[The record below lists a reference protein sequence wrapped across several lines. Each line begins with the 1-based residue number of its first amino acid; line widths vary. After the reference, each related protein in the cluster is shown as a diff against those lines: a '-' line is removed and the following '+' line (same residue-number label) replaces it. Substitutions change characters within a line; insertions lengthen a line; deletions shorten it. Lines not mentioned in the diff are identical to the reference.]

1 MAPHG
6 HPRKK
11 VETPLA
17 DEHLGGRYAPL
28 EKIGGGNYGEVMRM
42 KDVVTGKVVAVKSSS
57 QVIEEGLSSWSLREI
72 SALRACQHPNVVQLL
87 DVHAVP
93 ESVHLILE
101 FMPFDLSQYMRRV
114 LKGPFADLKPAF
126 RQILLGL
133 GHCHRQGYLHRD
145 LKPQNILVD
154 GGTLK
159 LADFGLASRRY
170 LWPFRCQK
178 PLTKFVVTVW
188 YRAPELILMD
198 SGQCMYGQG
207 VDIWSLGCILAE
219 MATNRPMFPGDSEI
233 DTLFKIFRMKGTPA
247 ATTWPGLEQ
256 MGHFSRSFPHWE
268 DTNFQKVLEA
278 CPFHHTFLQQ
288 MLGAMLQYV
297 PNQRWSAYALLSH
310 PFFEG
315 QSESCNTSASLMK
328 SDHPSGW

>member
-1 MAPHG
+1 
-6 HPRKK
+6 
-11 VETPLA
+11 
-17 DEHLGGRYAPL
+17 
-28 EKIGGGNYGEVMRM
+28 MRM

-93 ESVHLILE
+93 ESVLRKQ
-101 FMPFDLSQYMRRV
+101 MC
-114 LKGPFADLKPAF
+114 A
-126 RQILLGL
+126 LGS
-133 GHCHRQGYLHRD
+133 QGYLHRD

-170 LWPFRCQK
+170 LWPFRQK

-268 DTNFQKVLEA
+268 ETDV
-278 CPFHHTFLQQ
+278 
-288 MLGAMLQYV
+288 V
-297 PNQRWSAYALLSH
+297 PLKKWM
-310 PFFEG
+310 
-315 QSESCNTSASLMK
+315 T
-328 SDHPSGW
+328 